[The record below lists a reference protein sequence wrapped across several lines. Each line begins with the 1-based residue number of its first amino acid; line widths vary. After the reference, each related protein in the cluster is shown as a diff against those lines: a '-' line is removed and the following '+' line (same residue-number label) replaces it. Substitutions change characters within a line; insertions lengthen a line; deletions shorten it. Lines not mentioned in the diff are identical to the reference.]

1 MLDDLQAII
10 QNKAYVTIIRST
22 KRWLMSLLETI
33 EISTA
38 EECNKLVQKHIK
50 IDEFLQEI
58 RSFGG
63 DVRLVYWDPALSKK
77 FEI

>member
-1 MLDDLQAII
+1 
-10 QNKAYVTIIRST
+10 
-22 KRWLMSLLETI
+22 MSLLETI

-38 EECNKLVQKHIK
+38 EECKKLVQKHIK

-63 DVRLVYWDPALSKK
+63 DVQNLSNWDPALSKK
-77 FEI
+77 NSRYSF